1 MKRRIIRVAA
11 CVLCAA
17 AAASSVWAQEPQDSG
32 PTLEDFV
39 PTVRV
44 DLQGNGGRIAAASV
58 DLDLDRVRLI
68 ARTHRSTGRS
78 VVGIDTEPLT
88 VGPLRLAGLAG
99 LITASPLGRYPWSSA
114 LTRAGAPLLDRSR
127 TPSGRFGAALRAGDA
142 FYVYAMRRS
151 AAVARFGAGGRIAHG
166 SGLAAEVAA
175 VFTRLSAAPG
185 GPAAGAAPPA
195 PREQMIHAAAR
206 IGGAG
211 DLLKVTAVPIVMVAD
226 RQPAAGAGIVS
237 AGLGWGWLAVDGSLA
252 FADRRYFTGDAKRAT
267 GGSAAVRMR
276 AAGGRGQT
284 LELRSRWR
292 YDASPERVVSARL
305 AAGAGA
311 ATGFSGRAEVSHR
324 TTRSSQRV
332 SISARVEARDHGARG
347 WLSGAVSGTG
357 GRTTHR
363 FEVGARLQPAPDLR
377 LTVAAGWAGEWNARV
392 ECVLQAAG
400 HQVEWD
406 ADDDGDW
413 GIGVRLR
420 NGRGG

>member
-1 MKRRIIRVAA
+1 MKRRIIRVA
-11 CVLCAA
+11 VLAFCAA
-17 AAASSVWAQEPQDSG
+17 APSWAQ
-32 PTLEDFV
+32 
-39 PTVRV
+39 
-44 DLQGNGGRIAAASV
+44 DLHLDLNGNGGRIAAASV

-78 VVGIDTEPLT
+78 VVGMDTEPLT

-175 VFTRLSAAPG
+175 VFTRLSADPG
-185 GPAAGAAPPA
+185 GPAGAAPPA
-195 PREQMIHAAAR
+195 PRTQMIHAAAR

-413 GIGVRLR
+413 GIGLRLR